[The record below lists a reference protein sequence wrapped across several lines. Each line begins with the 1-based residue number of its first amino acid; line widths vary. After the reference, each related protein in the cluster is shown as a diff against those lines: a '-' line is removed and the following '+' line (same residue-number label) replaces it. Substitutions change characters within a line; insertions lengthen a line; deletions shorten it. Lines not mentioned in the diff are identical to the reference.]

1 MKKFSLVISFVI
13 LLAVCAWRFYDLTP
27 QGEFDIKDYSI
38 KNVQDH
44 IQIISKRPHY
54 VGTQAHKEVQ
64 SYLMDQLKSMGLQV
78 ETQKGY
84 SIGHWG
90 NLAMVNNILTR
101 IKGSSSS
108 NALLLLSHYDSS
120 PHSSY
125 GASDDAVG
133 VSIILEGINSLLNAG
148 KKPANDIIV
157 LFSDAEELGLL
168 GAQLFVN
175 KHPWAKDV
183 GLVLNFEARGSGGPS
198 YMLLETNNGNK
209 NLVETFEKSS
219 VEFPVANSLAYSVY
233 KMLPN
238 DTDLTVF
245 RETANIDGFNFAFI
259 DDHFDYHTSRDRYE
273 NLNQNTLKHQ
283 ISYLL
288 PLLEYYSNADL
299 SILKS
304 NEDNIYFDFPI
315 FNFVYYPFSW
325 IYPMLIIAILAFF
338 YIFYLAISNRT
349 INSRGVFKSVLFFLA
364 CLILCAGIGYIA
376 WPGLQVIYPQYRD
389 ILHGF
394 PYNGHLY
401 IAALTCLSFSICF
414 FVYSKI
420 KNVQIAELV
429 IVPVGL
435 WLLLCL
441 GIAFYLK
448 GASFFI
454 ILTYA
459 SLTSLWILIKAKDK
473 RPPIGYLIALCI
485 PSIWILAPF
494 IQMFPVAL
502 GLKLVISST
511 VLSVLLFGLLLP
523 VIGYYRNKSRYALL
537 GLFLSAL
544 FFISAHL
551 NSYPSPERPHP
562 TSLVYLLDLDTQK
575 AHWAT
580 YNKELNSW
588 LEQYIA
594 DSVQST
600 TLSGELSSKY
610 ATSYSK
616 IAQAPVKNIK
626 APTVKV
632 LQDTSFRGR
641 RKIKLHI
648 SPNRKIDRLEVTTTA
663 TKVSRCTVNGIP
675 VPLSYLFKRSDR
687 LFTHYISENQ
697 STDIELECSQQDQ
710 LSFQIYEIS
719 YDLLNHSLFSVPD
732 RPKNTIAMPFVLN
745 DAVLTK
751 KTLKL

>member
-1 MKKFSLVISFVI
+1 MKKFKLVISFVI
-13 LLAVCAWRFYDLTP
+13 LLTVCAWRFYDLTP
-27 QGEFDIKDYSI
+27 QGDFQPKDYSI
-38 KNVQDH
+38 ENVQAH
-44 IQIISKRPHY
+44 IQTIADRPHY
-54 VGTQAHKEVQ
+54 VGTDAHKEVQ
-64 SYLMDQLKSMGLQV
+64 GYLIDQLESMGLEV
-78 ETQKGY
+78 EIQKGY
-84 SIGHWG
+84 SIGNWG
-90 NLAMVNNILTR
+90 NLAMVHNILTR

-108 NALLLLSHYDSS
+108 KALLLLSHYDSS
-120 PHSSY
+120 PHSSF

-133 VSIILEGINSLLNAG
+133 VSIILEGINSLLKSG
-148 KKPANDIIV
+148 EKPKNDIIV

-168 GAQLFVN
+168 GANLFVS
-175 KHPWAKDV
+175 KHRWSKDV

-198 YMLLETNNGNK
+198 YMLLETNGGNK
-209 NLVETFEKSS
+209 NLIESFNQAN
-219 VEFPVANSLAYSVY
+219 VEFPVANSLTYSVY

-245 RETANIDGFNFAFI
+245 RELANIDGFNFAFI
-259 DDHFDYHTSRDRYE
+259 DDHFDYHTSNDRYE

-299 SILKS
+299 RILKS
-304 NEDNIYFDFPI
+304 NVDNIYFDFPV

-325 IYPMLIIAILAFF
+325 IYPMLIIAILVFF
-338 YIFYLAISNRT
+338 YIFYLGISNRT
-349 INSRGVFKSVLFFLA
+349 INSQGVFKSLFVFLG

-376 WPGLQVIYPQYRD
+376 WPALKFIYPHYGD

-401 IAALTCLSFSICF
+401 IAALTSLSFTVCF
-414 FVYSKI
+414 YIYSRVKKI
-420 KNVQIAELV
+420 QIAELV
-429 IVPVGL
+429 IVPIGL

-454 ILTYA
+454 ILIYA
-459 SLTSLWILIKAKDK
+459 SLASLWMLIKAKDK
-473 RPPIGYLIALCI
+473 RPPVGYLVALCI
-485 PSIWILAPF
+485 PSIWIIAPL
-494 IQMFPVAL
+494 IQMFPVGL

-523 VIGYYRNKSRYALL
+523 VLGQFKNKRLYAI
-537 GLFLSAL
+537 LSLSLCAL

-551 NSYPSPERPHP
+551 HSSPSPERPHP
-562 TSLVYLLDLDTQK
+562 TSLVYQLNLDTHQ

-588 LEQYIA
+588 LKQYIS
-594 DSVQST
+594 DSTQST
-600 TLSGELSSKY
+600 IPSDELTSKY
-610 ATSYSK
+610 ATNYTK
-616 IAQAPVKNIK
+616 IAKAPVKNIK
-626 APTVKV
+626 EPTVKI
-632 LQDTSFRGR
+632 LQDTSFRGK
-641 RKIKLHI
+641 RKIRLHI
-648 SPNRKIDRLEVTTTA
+648 TPNRKVDRLEVKTTA
-663 TKVSRCTVNGIP
+663 TKISKCTVNGVH

-697 STDIELECSQQDQ
+697 STEIEIECSQQDQ
-710 LSFQIYEIS
+710 LSFQIYEAS
-719 YDLLNHSLFSVPD
+719 YDLLDHPLFSVPD

-751 KTLKL
+751 KTIEL